1 MSTVKKMSPADAP
14 GAREKEVRSIAP
26 ADRARAVATVALAFA
41 TDPMMRWSFP
51 DPVRYFGI
59 AREFIDA
66 FGGHAVEHGSADEA
80 GDFAA
85 AALWLPPGVKPDGEA
100 MGAIIE
106 ANMPAERMLDGAS
119 LMEQVNRF
127 HPHEPHWYLPL
138 IGTDPVHQGKG
149 YGSALLAHAMR
160 RCGRDGLPAYLESSN
175 PANVPLYERFGFEVI
190 GEIQSGSS
198 PKLIPM
204 FRPAR

>member
-1 MSTVKKMSPADAP
+1 MRIAEAQRSADRTSGRVKM
-14 GAREKEVRSIAP
+14 VAP
-26 ADRARAVATVALAFA
+26 ADRGRAVATVALAFA
-41 TDPMMRWSFP
+41 SDLMMRWSFP
-51 DPVRYFGI
+51 DPARYFQI
-59 AREFIDA
+59 ARAFIDA
-66 FGGHAVEHGSADEA
+66 FGGHAVEHGSAEEA

-85 AALWLPPGVKPDGEA
+85 AALWLPPGITPDGEA

-106 ANMPAERMLDGAS
+106 ANMPAERMQDGAS
-119 LMEQVNRF
+119 LMEQMNRF

-149 YGSALLAHAMR
+149 YGSALLAHAIR
-160 RCGRDGLPAYLESSN
+160 RCDRDRLPAYLESSS
-175 PANVPLYERFGFEVI
+175 PANVPLYERFGFKVL